1 MKKRS
6 VIVSVIVSVILILL
20 LLGMVV
26 GVMAAERGPGA
37 QIAVRPGTAV
47 GGRYQ
52 LAGLSWQAN
61 STTGGG
67 DYRLTAIFA
76 PSLTGNGCCC
86 TYLPRILR

>member
-1 MKKRS
+1 MKKRIA
-6 VIVSVIVSVILILL
+6 IVTAILILF

-26 GVMAAERGPGA
+26 GVMAAEHGPGA
-37 QIAVRPGTAV
+37 QVAVMPGIAF

-67 DYRLTAIFA
+67 DYRLTGIFA
-76 PSLTGNGCCC
+76 PGLTGSGCCC
-86 TYLPRILR
+86 TYLPCILR

>member
-6 VIVSVIVSVILILL
+6 VFVSVIQILL

-37 QIAVRPGTAV
+37 QVAVRPGTAV

-61 STTGGG
+61 STTSGG
-67 DYRLTAIFA
+67 DYRLTGVFA
-76 PSLTGNGCCC
+76 PSLTGSGCCC
-86 TYLPRILR
+86 TYLPCVLR